1 MAKQVPEWRHAPYN
15 LNDPVSKQEFEED
28 LRRWEKQC
36 FIEGM
41 LSLGILLVAIIV
53 FIILF

>member
-41 LSLGILLVAIIV
+41 LSLGILIVAIIV